1 MSKQLISVLGGA
13 LIAIGAAF
21 VGVQACSSSSSGN
34 GPAGNTALCNQ
45 GCDKAGTCFAD
56 AGAFGQSIVMQCKDG
71 CNNPSNQNCTN
82 QAAITTKVQECL
94 AIADCSAYLQCLQS
108 VPNCQG
114 GATATG
120 TTGSAGATGTTTG
133 TTTTGAGGST
143 GSGGS
148 GPGASC
154 AVCTKSDACCVAIGG
169 TADQCSD
176 AAACNSETG
185 QNRDDIIQGC
195 TFLLQAAASDPNAPA
210 ACK

>member
-1 MSKQLISVLGGA
+1 MSNQLISVLGGA

-34 GPAGNTALCNQ
+34 GPGGNTALCNQ
-45 GCDKAGTCFAD
+45 ACDKAGACFGD
-56 AGAFGQSIVMQCKDG
+56 AGPSIAAQCKAS
-71 CNNPSNQNCTN
+71 CNDPAKQNCTN
-82 QAAITTKVQECL
+82 QAEITTKANECL
-94 AIADCSAYLQCLQS
+94 AIADCNSYVQCLQA

-114 GATATG
+114 GSSTA
-120 TTGSAGATGTTTG
+120 TGSAGATGTATG
-133 TTTTGAGGST
+133 TTTTGAGGAT

-148 GPGASC
+148 GSGATC
-154 AVCTKSDACCVAIGG
+154 AACTKSDACCIAIGG